1 MNRMALFCSVA
12 VAALTLA
19 AFVNHVQTSEL
30 PGGAPPQ
37 MPPQIPPQ
45 VPSLAG
51 AAPGGG
57 VPTQLPEPPPDAT
70 VRAAIR
76 AQVLRDVVAPIQAS
90 FERRGSFSRV
100 RRTPTTVHL
109 EMPEPTEER
118 APREGGSEFVLFE
131 LESEGGRVLRS
142 GERRTLAFGRVEVA
156 SGHVE
161 LSIVRTPKATADVR
175 LWQPLDEALAQL
187 GVKRGKR
194 AR

>member
-30 PGGAPPQ
+30 PAGPP
-37 MPPQIPPQ
+37 PPMPPQ

-70 VRAAIR
+70 LRATVRA
-76 AQVLRDVVAPIQAS
+76 QLLREVVAPIQSS
-90 FERRGSFSRV
+90 FENRDSFSRV

-118 APREGGSEFVLFE
+118 APREDGRGFVFFE
-131 LESEGGRVLRS
+131 LESEGGRILRS
-142 GERRTLAFGRVEVA
+142 GKRRTLAFGRVELA
-156 SGHVE
+156 SGHIE
-161 LSIVRTPKATADVR
+161 LSIVRTPKAATGSR
-175 LWQPLDEALAQL
+175 FWQPLDEALARL